1 VQYTDRDAIADPS
14 TSVRAI
20 SREYHSMPSGSQ
32 RGCAIRLAPA
42 NRPAERR
49 VILGSVAAPP
59 AAKRVDELRKL
70 IARHD
75 HLYYALDRP
84 EASDADYDALTR
96 ELRELEARHPELV
109 TLDSPTQR
117 VSGQVSDAFA
127 TVEHLAPMLSLEN
140 ATSEADLREFEAR
153 IKRALPGADFS
164 YVCEPKVDGLGIAL
178 LYENGAFTRGATRG
192 DGRLG
197 EDVTPNLRTLRSIPL
212 RLGGPLAGCRRV
224 EVRGEVYMSHAAF
237 ERLNREL
244 ETHGEAPFANPRN
257 AAAGAVRQKDPG
269 VTAKRDLRI
278 FVYQLSYADPFPFE
292 TQSEVLAA
300 LKDSGL
306 ATNPRSNPCASLDD
320 VWRYCQELESERD
333 RLGYGADG
341 GVVKVDSLADQR
353 RLGSTAHHPRWAI
366 AYKFPAQHA
375 TTRILAI
382 DINVGRTGALT
393 PTARLEP
400 VKIAGATISRATLHN
415 ADEIERLDVRVGD
428 AVVVERAGDV
438 IPHIV
443 KVLDDRRP
451 PHTPRF
457 VFPGRCPVCGS
468 SASRPE
474 GEVVVRCTNP
484 ACPAQIKE
492 SLLHFGS
499 RGAMDIEHLGEAVVE
514 QLVERGLVHDFA
526 DLYRL
531 TVPQLAELERL
542 AEKSATNLV
551 NAIAQ
556 SRSRGLARVLYAL
569 GIRFVGERAARLL
582 AEHFGSADRVA
593 GATVEEI
600 SEIHGIGPRI
610 AQSMRLFFDQ
620 PANQKA
626 LERLRE
632 VGLALEEASRPVG
645 PKPLTGKTFVLT
657 GTLEGMSR
665 DEAKARIGRL
675 GGRVSSSVS
684 RKTDYVIAGADAGSK
699 LEDAKRLGVTVL
711 DEPAFVAL
719 TRRDTA

>member
-1 VQYTDRDAIADPS
+1 
-14 TSVRAI
+14 
-20 SREYHSMPSGSQ
+20 M
-32 RGCAIRLAPA
+32 
-42 NRPAERR
+42 
-49 VILGSVAAPP
+49 AAPT
-59 AAKRVDELRKL
+59 AARKRVDELKTV

-84 EASDADYDALTR
+84 EVSDAAYDALTR
-96 ELRELEARHPELV
+96 ELRELEAKHPELV
-109 TLDSPTQR
+109 SPDSPTQR

-127 TVEHLAPMLSLEN
+127 TVAHLAPMLSLEN
-140 ATSEADLREFEAR
+140 ATSEAELREFEAR

-192 DGRLG
+192 DGRFG
-197 EDVTPNLRTLRSIPL
+197 EDVTPNLRTLRSVPL
-212 RLGGPLAGCRRV
+212 RLGGALATCRRV

-244 ETHGEAPFANPRN
+244 EAQGEAAFANPRN
-257 AAAGAVRQKDPG
+257 AAAGAVRQKDPA

-278 FVYQLSYADPFPFE
+278 FLYQLSHADPFPFE
-292 TQSEVLAA
+292 THSEVLDA

-306 ATNPRSNPCASLDD
+306 ATNPRSKRCASMDE
-320 VWRYCQELESERD
+320 VWRYCQGLESERE
-333 RLGYGADG
+333 RLGYDADG
-341 GVVKVDSLADQR
+341 GVVKVDNLAGQR
-353 RLGSTAHHPRWAI
+353 RLGATAHHPRWAI
-366 AYKFPAQHA
+366 AYKFPAQTA
-375 TTRILAI
+375 QTSVI
-382 DINVGRTGALT
+382 DFKVNVGRTGALT
-393 PTARLEP
+393 PAAVLAP
-400 VKIAGATISRATLHN
+400 VRIGGVTINNTTLHN
-415 ADEIERLDVRVGD
+415 FDEVRRLDIHKGD
-428 AVVVERAGDV
+428 TVVVERAGDV

-443 KVLDDRRP
+443 KVIPALRPLDAIP
-451 PHTPRF
+451 LP
-457 VFPGRCPVCGS
+457 FPQQCPVCGS
-468 SASRPE
+468 NVAQEE
-474 GEVVVRCTNP
+474 GEVVVRCTN
-484 ACPAQIKE
+484 ASCPARIKE

-499 RGAMDIEHLGEAVVE
+499 RGAMDIEHLGEAVVD
-514 QLVERGLVHDFA
+514 QLVDRGVVHDFA

-531 TVPQLAELERL
+531 TVPELAELERL

-551 NAIAQ
+551 NAIAG

-600 SEIHGIGPRI
+600 AEIHGIGPRI
-610 AQSMRLFFDQ
+610 AESVRLFFDQ

-632 VGLALEEASRPVG
+632 VGVALEETSRPVG
-645 PKPLTGKTFVLT
+645 PKPLAGKTFVLT

-675 GGRVSSSVS
+675 GGRVASSVS
-684 RKTDYVIAGADAGSK
+684 RKTDYVIAGAEAGSK

-711 DEPAFVAL
+711 DESAFVAL
-719 TRRDTA
+719 TGRDAI